1 MKTIVMMV
9 AIVAAV
15 FGMQSCAAQQQG
27 EIDLKNAFLVDV
39 RTPEE
44 VAEGTVEGSVNIPLN
59 EVEQRLAEFEGKGQ
73 IVVFCRSGSRSGQ
86 AKSILEKNGHTNVIN
101 GGTWEQVQAKVA
113 AEKK

>member
-9 AIVAAV
+9 AIVASV

-27 EIDLKNAFLVDV
+27 DVDYKNAFLVDV
-39 RTPEE
+39 RTPQE
-44 VAEGTVEGSVNIPLN
+44 VAEGTVDGSVNIPLN
-59 EVEQRLAEFEGKGQ
+59 ELEQRLAEFEGKGQ
-73 IVVFCRSGSRSGQ
+73 IVVFCRSGGRSGQ
-86 AKSILEKNGHTNVIN
+86 AKTILEKNGHTNVVN